1 MSNGLYSTQYDRDS
15 SPGFLENLPSSIR
28 RYSYEGREQVRRVM
42 DLEFDHFQLSTC
54 LLHSDHPQS
63 HSDDNA
69 TEYVLFDIDSSTLE
83 HDILNPNVE
92 RFPFR
97 CSSFDITKGL
107 LLVKMVTLEHSQAA
121 TAFHDAIFEALE
133 PMNLHKAIQ
142 TFSGVTI
149 KAGDGGKE
157 PDHGWGPIR
166 PPPGYARKP
175 TIALEVAVS
184 ETPAK
189 LQQDVDFWLDPNRGN
204 ANIVITLR
212 VNRKKPLIT
221 IDKWERRN
229 QQSQRVQQITIA
241 EDPNG
246 ERVTVSAFPL
256 ILPFHLLFRRPRS
269 SPAEVDIR
277 IGQQELKGIAERIW
291 AVQEF

>member
-1 MSNGLYSTQYDRDS
+1 MSNDLYSTQYDRDS

-28 RYSYEGREQVRRVM
+28 RYPYEGREQVGQVI
-42 DLEFDHFQLSTC
+42 DLEFDNFQLSTC
-54 LLHSDHPQS
+54 HLHSDHPQS
-63 HSDDNA
+63 RSDDNA
-69 TEYVLFDIDSSTLE
+69 AEYVLFDIDSSTLE
-83 HDILNPNVE
+83 HDVLNPNVE

-107 LLVKMVTLEHSQAA
+107 LLIKMITDEHSQAA
-121 TAFHDAIFEALE
+121 AALGNAIYAALQ
-133 PMNLHKAIQ
+133 PMHLEFAIQ
-142 TFSGVTI
+142 TFAGKTI
-149 KAGDGGKE
+149 RAGGRGKE
-157 PDHGWGPIR
+157 ADYGWGPLR

-189 LQQDVDFWLDPNRGN
+189 LQQDVEFWLDPNRGN
-204 ANIVITLR
+204 ANIAITLR

-229 QQSQRVQQITIA
+229 QQSQRTQQIIIA

-246 ERVTVSAFPL
+246 ERVTVSGFPL
-256 ILPFHLLFRRPRS
+256 ILPFHLLFRRQTS
-269 SPAEVDIR
+269 SPAEIDIS
-277 IGQQELKGIAERIW
+277 IGQQELKNIAELIW